1 MARQKKA
8 NENYNVALMQPDE
21 INALRAV
28 VKEFMDRMSNLD
40 SEIGLLQEDKKELV
54 EEFKEKLDMK
64 TLQAALRV
72 LKIQQGVQHK
82 DTFDLFMEA
91 LTDPAQ

>member
-72 LKIQQGVQHK
+72 LKIQQGVQHR